1 MNSFYHHH
9 KDSIR
14 FDYRCFDRILLNGL
28 IQPFQ
33 QPERV
38 VGFFNVYRQLY
49 PVSRDL
55 LRGIAEQFQQWLKGW
70 SEKRGI
76 PVLEAPK
83 GRRDEFVDPCFKRAK
98 PDQVVVILKAREP
111 ARIMT
116 AIGDKQTN
124 RSHLQIADRWIVQ
137 YNFYINDQRWG
148 RMACVPTCR
157 SRRASASINIT
168 GWQTACARRA
178 STSSNVPMPSSN
190 ALCPIAS
197 KNSLIRSAHAIL

>member
-1 MNSFYHHH
+1 MSVSLSSWFGSAGGA
-9 KDSIR
+9 DELLLRPSQGQ
-14 FDYRCFDRILLNGL
+14 LNGL
-28 IQPFQ
+28 VQPFQ

-55 LRGIAEQFQQWLKGW
+55 LRGIAEQFQQWLKVW

-116 AIGDKQTN
+116 AVGDKRTKPLASSDRRPVD
-124 RSHLQIADRWIVQ
+124 RSIQ
-137 YNFYINDQRWG
+137 YN
-148 RMACVPTCR
+148 
-157 SRRASASINIT
+157 
-168 GWQTACARRA
+168 
-178 STSSNVPMPSSN
+178 
-190 ALCPIAS
+190 
-197 KNSLIRSAHAIL
+197 